1 MRISDWSSDV
11 CSSDL
16 RQTKEADRA
25 ADLQTWKIKQDYTRE
40 NPSAPSDA
48 GLLEWWESLPAER
61 KASYAAMKDVQSPIA
76 VSGPGG
82 TFRVPRQLEQQ
93 GGGDLR
99 AQAEAAISG
108 GADPAA
114 VWARYRQ
121 MEIGRAHVLTP
132 VTNAHLVC
140 RLLLEKKN

>member
-108 GADPAA
+108 GADP
-114 VWARYRQ
+114 
-121 MEIGRAHVLTP
+121 EIGRAHVRTP
-132 VTNAHLVC
+132 VTNANLVC
-140 RLLLEKKN
+140 RLRREKKKDDGDTSNNYS